1 MTIFPQNNQDPDR
14 QETDLMDIQN
24 RDYHRDGQPNF
35 MSHLAL
41 LCGIVALIG
50 IFFNLS
56 LPLGALTVILA
67 LLSRDKKLSRE
78 AKHGLVM
85 GLTGIAVTAITILVS
100 VAVLVSSGLFGKY
113 VKKIRNIDPSNPNA
127 VTQIQNDLV
136 KDLEKYYGLDSSSGN
151 GSAGG
156 NSPIDPV
163 IGGSRREQRDAN
175 LRADSEADSISE
187 ASGNDSAVSSAPDS
201 ADSSSGSSS
210 SSGSAAES
218 QGSESESSSL
228 KDGPAGSGTQGSS
241 EKKEDTGEW
250 I

>member
-1 MTIFPQNNQDPDR
+1 MTLFPQNNQDPDR

-35 MSHLAL
+35 MSHLAF
-41 LCGIVALIG
+41 LCGIIALIG

-56 LPLGALTVILA
+56 LPLGALAVIFA

-113 VKKIRNIDPSNPNA
+113 VKKIRDIDPSNPNA
-127 VTQIQNDLV
+127 ITQIQNDLV

-151 GSAGG
+151 GSADG

-163 IGGSRREQRDAN
+163 IGGSRRERQDAN
-175 LRADSEADSISE
+175 RRARENSEADSISE
-187 ASGNDSAVSSAPDS
+187 ASGSDSAASSAPGS
-201 ADSSSGSSS
+201 TGSSPDSSSKSESASESRKSESKSSS
-210 SSGSAAES
+210 SENNNV
-218 QGSESESSSL
+218 QGSNE
-228 KDGPAGSGTQGSS
+228 G
-241 EKKEDTGEW
+241 KEDTGEW

>member
-1 MTIFPQNNQDPDR
+1 MTIYPQDNQNPDH
-14 QETDLMDIQN
+14 QETDLMDIRH
-24 RDYHRDGQPNF
+24 RDYRNGGSNF
-35 MSHLAL
+35 MSHLAF

-56 LPLGALTVILA
+56 LPIGALAVIFA

-113 VKKIRNIDPSNPNA
+113 VKKIRHIDPSNPNSI
-127 VTQIQNDLV
+127 TRIQNDLV

-151 GSAGG
+151 GSADG

-163 IGGSRREQRDAN
+163 IGGSRRERKESNQRALEN
-175 LRADSEADSISE
+175 NSEADSISE
-187 ASGNDSAVSSAPDS
+187 ASGSSSASSSVPDS
-201 ADSSSGSSS
+201 TGRSSDSSSTSVPSDSSGKTKSKS
-210 SSGSAAES
+210 SSGKNG
-218 QGSESESSSL
+218 Q
-228 KDGPAGSGTQGSS
+228 SGDTS
-241 EKKEDTGEW
+241 KRREDTGEW

>member
-14 QETDLMDIQN
+14 QETDLMDIQH

-56 LPLGALTVILA
+56 LPLGALTVIFA

-78 AKHGLVM
+78 AKHGLAM

-127 VTQIQNDLV
+127 VAQIQNDLV
-136 KDLEKYYGLDSSSGN
+136 KDLEKYYGLDSSSEN
-151 GSAGG
+151 GTTGG
-156 NSPIDPV
+156 DSPIDPV
-163 IGGSRREQRDAN
+163 IGSSRRERRDAN
-175 LRADSEADSISE
+175 QRARGNSEADSISE
-187 ASGNDSAVSSAPDS
+187 ASGSDSASSSVPGS
-201 ADSSSGSSS
+201 TDSSSGSSES
-210 SSGSAAES
+210 DSASES
-218 QGSESESSSL
+218 QKSESKS
-228 KDGPAGSGTQGSS
+228 TSS
-241 EKKEDTGEW
+241 EGSNIPGSNEGKGDTGEW

>member
-14 QETDLMDIQN
+14 QETDLMDIQHQ
-24 RDYHRDGQPNF
+24 DYHGEGQPNF
-35 MSHLAL
+35 MSHLAF

-56 LPLGALTVILA
+56 LPLGALTVIFA

-127 VTQIQNDLV
+127 ITQIQNDLV

-156 NSPIDPV
+156 DSPIDPV
-163 IGGSRREQRDAN
+163 IGGSRRERKDAN
-175 LRADSEADSISE
+175 QRANSEADSISE
-187 ASGNDSAVSSAPDS
+187 ASGSDSTVSSAPGS
-201 ADSSSGSSS
+201 AGSSSAGSS
-210 SSGSAAES
+210 SSGSTSES
-218 QGSESESSSL
+218 QSSESKSSSS
-228 KDGPAGSGTQGSS
+228 KDSAAGGNAQGST
-241 EKKEDTGEW
+241 ERKGDTDEW

>member
-1 MTIFPQNNQDPDR
+1 MTIFSQNNQDPDR
-14 QETDLMDIQN
+14 QETDLMDIQHRN
-24 RDYHRDGQPNF
+24 YHGDGQPNF

-56 LPLGALTVILA
+56 LPLGALTVIFA

-127 VTQIQNDLV
+127 ITQIQNDLV

-156 NSPIDPV
+156 DSPIDPV
-163 IGGSRREQRDAN
+163 IGGSRRERKEANQRAG
-175 LRADSEADSISE
+175 SEADSISE
-187 ASGNDSAVSSAPDS
+187 ASGSDSAVSSAPNS
-201 ADSSSGSSS
+201 TAGSSDGS
-210 SSGSAAES
+210 SASGSASENHK
-218 QGSESESSSL
+218 SESKSTSTESS
-228 KDGPAGSGTQGSS
+228 KRSS
-241 EKKEDTGEW
+241 NEGKENTGEW